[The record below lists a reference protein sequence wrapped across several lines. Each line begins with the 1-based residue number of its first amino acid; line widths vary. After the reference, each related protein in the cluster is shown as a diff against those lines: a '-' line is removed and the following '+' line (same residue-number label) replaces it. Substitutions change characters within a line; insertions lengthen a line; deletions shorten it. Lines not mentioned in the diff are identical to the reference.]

1 MYYEMRIKLMEYSF
15 LLYIYWDLPSEK
27 ARNKFG
33 SQAGKNPTANQME
46 CIAFST
52 CAENDT
58 TNQVPCIMFF
68 DVRAV
73 TRLVSFTWQHFTFQR
88 SLKLSQVLKLKNMH
102 EKRFVD
108 HDTSVEDY
116 MESLKNK
123 KTKEKTT
130 KCEIAG
136 NVFEKRK
143 EVQNIEPSDG
153 RIMSLQVYFAL
164 FQVLRDIWN
173 NILTFFAYF
182 IVKFLAEF

>member
-1 MYYEMRIKLMEYSF
+1 ME
-15 LLYIYWDLPSEK
+15 
-27 ARNKFG
+27 R
-33 SQAGKNPTANQME
+33 
-46 CIAFST
+46 IAFST

-58 TNQVPCIMFF
+58 SNQVPCIMFF

-88 SLKLSQVLKLKNMH
+88 SLKLSQVLKLKNMN

-123 KTKEKTT
+123 NMKEKTT

-153 RIMSLQVYFAL
+153 RIMSRQV
-164 FQVLRDIWN
+164 
-173 NILTFFAYF
+173 
-182 IVKFLAEF
+182 